1 MQYLHED
8 ILSLLIHYRQDNEL
22 KFNIHKP
29 VDSLVLKWT
38 IGINISELSTSPCA
52 LANKGDFCL
61 IGQFF
66 LRLSLINFTSGSGR
80 LEKAD
85 KDFKKQQGRLA

>member
-1 MQYLHED
+1 MQLDEIKYNCSPYF
-8 ILSLLIHYRQDNEL
+8 IS
-22 KFNIHKP
+22 
-29 VDSLVLKWT
+29 
-38 IGINISELSTSPCA
+38 IGVRLGT
-52 LANKGDFCL
+52 LFKYFKTNKGDFCL

-85 KDFKKQQGRLA
+85 EDFKKQQGQLA

>member
-1 MQYLHED
+1 MQGLGY
-8 ILSLLIHYRQDNEL
+8 IRRNTMFI
-22 KFNIHKP
+22 
-29 VDSLVLKWT
+29 
-38 IGINISELSTSPCA
+38 TSKA
-52 LANKGDFCL
+52 ARRNKGDFCL

-85 KDFKKQQGRLA
+85 KDFKKQQGQLA

>member
-1 MQYLHED
+1 M
-8 ILSLLIHYRQDNEL
+8 
-22 KFNIHKP
+22 
-29 VDSLVLKWT
+29 
-38 IGINISELSTSPCA
+38 SPICA
-52 LANKGDFCL
+52 QRNKGDFCL

-85 KDFKKQQGRLA
+85 KVKDFKKQQGQLA

>member
-1 MQYLHED
+1 MRKSYD
-8 ILSLLIHYRQDNEL
+8 SVISHYNKVGPQAAICRFTSGFTFQPQMRY
-22 KFNIHKP
+22 P
-29 VDSLVLKWT
+29 VLVQ
-38 IGINISELSTSPCA
+38 ISEP
-52 LANKGDFCL
+52 NKGDFCL

-85 KDFKKQQGRLA
+85 KDLKKQQGRLA

>member
-1 MQYLHED
+1 MRAHFSCKSMAFPGSQICSEKN
-8 ILSLLIHYRQDNEL
+8 IKVNVVTPEL
-22 KFNIHKP
+22 R
-29 VDSLVLKWT
+29 
-38 IGINISELSTSPCA
+38 
-52 LANKGDFCL
+52 NKGDFCL

>member
-1 MQYLHED
+1 M
-8 ILSLLIHYRQDNEL
+8 ILRSSLFSLQASYRFLISTCYFAHLDGLSAENMIPEL
-22 KFNIHKP
+22 
-29 VDSLVLKWT
+29 
-38 IGINISELSTSPCA
+38 LSSA
-52 LANKGDFCL
+52 IFNKGDFCL

-85 KDFKKQQGRLA
+85 EDFKKQQGQLA